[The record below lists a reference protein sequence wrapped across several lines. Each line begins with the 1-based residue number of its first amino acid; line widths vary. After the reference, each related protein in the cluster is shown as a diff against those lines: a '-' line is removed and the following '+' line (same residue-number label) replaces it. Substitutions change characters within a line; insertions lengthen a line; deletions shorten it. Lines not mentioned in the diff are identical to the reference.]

1 MQHERAG
8 PKTLLEKTPHN
19 REIVFPGNT
28 GQTARRGQVVV
39 KGMDE
44 HIERAFL
51 PCGNG
56 EHPGVSQLREE
67 GAQGDPVMAGRSALL
82 LSVLEKLTNTR
93 LVKRFSSH
101 VLLLE
106 PLAQVHDQ
114 P

>member
-1 MQHERAG
+1 
-8 PKTLLEKTPHN
+8 
-19 REIVFPGNT
+19 
-28 GQTARRGQVVV
+28 
-39 KGMDE
+39 MDE

-51 PCGNG
+51 PCWNG

-93 LVKRFSSH
+93 LVKRLSSH

>member
-1 MQHERAG
+1 
-8 PKTLLEKTPHN
+8 
-19 REIVFPGNT
+19 
-28 GQTARRGQVVV
+28 
-39 KGMDE
+39 
-44 HIERAFL
+44 
-51 PCGNG
+51 
-56 EHPGVSQLREE
+56 
-67 GAQGDPVMAGRSALL
+67 MAGRSALL